1 MHSMHPP
8 CSLAPYCP
16 QDRWPAKFA
25 PLKYALLH
33 HDPRCKPQRGAA
45 SMELPLKGLGRYS
58 KWWSSCSPGSTNLV
72 RTLSFANPPTR
83 SVGLR
88 KPTRRVEN
96 HTPWLACKEPRQG
109 IDGGAADTTS
119 PVLTPKKNDK
129 KYDIPGHLALILHL
143 ITVYKIHICFFS
155 EKAYQT

>member
-119 PVLTPKKNDK
+119 PVLTPKKMIKNMT
-129 KYDIPGHLALILHL
+129 YLGTWHSYSI
-143 ITVYKIHICFFS
+143 
-155 EKAYQT
+155 